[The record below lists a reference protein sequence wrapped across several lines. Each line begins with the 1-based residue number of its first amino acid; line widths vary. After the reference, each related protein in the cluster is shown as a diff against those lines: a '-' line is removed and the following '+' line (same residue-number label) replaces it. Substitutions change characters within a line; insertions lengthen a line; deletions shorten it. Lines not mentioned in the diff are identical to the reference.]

1 MDSQYRNLPQENR
14 QNLINLI
21 DHIKSETKLLSAS
34 LTPQEKTRKTFKDK
48 ILFSLLYGT
57 EEIKIHLNDESY
69 WENIKQEK
77 KNEMKELM
85 SNTQDRNQF
94 CEKLAIQIEMMI
106 FLDCKEK
113 VSEIYRKKLYELCLN
128 MLDTKNEILRKKV
141 ILGIITYEQ
150 LTKMKGEELLNPEK
164 QQKLREQKKK
174 FFKEQMFLTE
184 ETKVINHKEVS
195 SNTLVGDEIKEE
207 VNTNSYDILNY
218 QNNNFKSKKES
229 SGNLKEKKEENKN
242 KNEKNVHKE
251 KSKLSGLS
259 SEMLKFYFE
268 IDEFRKET
276 LIKKINDTI
285 NGNLKEETV
294 NEINDKRKKFN
305 VNLNI

>member
-268 IDEFRKET
+268 IDEFRKLM
-276 LIKKINDTI
+276 LI
-285 NGNLKEETV
+285 
-294 NEINDKRKKFN
+294 
-305 VNLNI
+305 